1 MANTI
6 GTSTYSSVW
15 RAKYAKNTLQL
26 SLRSSLI
33 AEAVCKVDTSNS
45 FYIHSP
51 YLSGTIQAVV
61 NTAGMTGTYAVTAQT
76 TVEDSL
82 TVTEEMTYATHVY
95 DFERR
100 LATIDLFQSFVEEL
114 GRAVTDNLN
123 TWVVNELCESGTG
136 TYTTPGGGFTTAA
149 NWTVILANLL
159 SSVAGYRDAQ
169 AGHFLILEN
178 TDLVGVIQSQMASGF
193 NFADSALRNG
203 LVGNQAGVDIY
214 VVRSGTFKDDSAGAS
229 GFSGTKTWT
238 NVGHRVFGIKG
249 LATYANPN
257 GITYRELDVSLKTG
271 KEIAVWANCG
281 LKVWNKIA
289 STIIDITIA

>member
-6 GTSTYSSVW
+6 GTGTYSSVW
-15 RAKYAKNTLQL
+15 RAKYAKNMLQL
-26 SLRSSLI
+26 SLRSALI
-33 AEAVCKVDTSNS
+33 AEAICKVDRSDS

-61 NTAGMTGTYAVTAQT
+61 NTSGMTGTYAVTAQT
-76 TVEDSL
+76 TVDDTL
-82 TVTEEMTYATHVY
+82 TVSEEMTYATHVY

-114 GRAVTDNLN
+114 GRAIADNLN
-123 TWVVNELCESGTG
+123 TWAVNELCEQGTG
-136 TYTTPGGGFTTAA
+136 TYDTPSGGFTTSA
-149 NWTVILANLL
+149 NWTIILANLL
-159 SSVAGYRDAQ
+159 SQVAGYRDSQ
-169 AGHFLILEN
+169 NGYFLVLEN

-203 LVGNQAGVDIY
+203 LVGNQGGVDIY

-229 GFSGTKTWT
+229 GYSGTKTWT
-238 NVGHRVFGIKG
+238 NSGHRVFGVKG
-249 LATYANPN
+249 VATYANPG
-257 GITYRELDVSLKTG
+257 GITYRELEVSLKTG
-271 KEIAVWANCG
+271 REIAVWANAG

-289 STIIDITIA
+289 ATIVDITIV